1 MLTLGVAQ
9 LLKLKSKK
17 PPGLIPCE
25 EEDLIEDDQD
35 PEHKKVKGE
44 EMSKVNKI
52 SLKKVD
58 EKNQKASDSHD
69 ANYALVNYKSDSA
82 TWNDNR
88 GKDEER
94 GNDSSMFQW
103 GWTDLLE
110 ILILCGVLF
119 FLWQFFRKRRN
130 KIKEKKLTRNTKN
143 LVDQMKASKECSI
156 SVPSAPPSASMAMP
170 TTSTIIPFQ
179 PSPTTMVLPAHVAT
193 HKPVSGLRALSY
205 ASNIYEPP

>member
-1 MLTLGVAQ
+1 MLTLGVSQ

-69 ANYALVNYKSDSA
+69 ANYA
-82 TWNDNR
+82 
-88 GKDEER
+88 
-94 GNDSSMFQW
+94 
-103 GWTDLLE
+103 
-110 ILILCGVLF
+110 
-119 FLWQFFRKRRN
+119 
-130 KIKEKKLTRNTKN
+130 
-143 LVDQMKASKECSI
+143 
-156 SVPSAPPSASMAMP
+156 
-170 TTSTIIPFQ
+170 
-179 PSPTTMVLPAHVAT
+179 
-193 HKPVSGLRALSY
+193 
-205 ASNIYEPP
+205 